1 MNALSGHNKSS
12 PLNLELEFGTTDSH
26 FMNAERWQQIDQLFH
41 SALKWKDGER
51 TAFVAQACGG
61 DEQLRLEVESLLAS
75 HEQATSFIEMP
86 AGDAAAGLLAERRS
100 LLATG
105 TMVRRYKI
113 LHLLGKG
120 GMGDV
125 YLAEDTELH
134 RRIALKLLPSD
145 FTTDRDRVRR
155 FVQEAHA
162 ASALNH
168 PNIVTIHEI
177 GQLDDAHFIVTE
189 FIEGGTLRERLR
201 AGEMQLAD
209 TVEVAIQA
217 ASALDAAHAEG
228 IVHRDIKPENIMLRR
243 DGYVKVLDFGLAK
256 LTDSHAQSSDF
267 EIETDG
273 ETNPGVVMGTVAYMS
288 PEQAR
293 GLTVDARSDLWSLGV
308 VLYEMLTGRVPFVG
322 ETPSHVIVSILESE
336 PPRLAHGAEAPEE
349 LERIVTKTLQKNKEE
364 RYQTAGD
371 LAFDLR
377 SLKQELADEA
387 RWKRPLN
394 TNGSVEVGIKSNE
407 EGTMNRSSNTTEVA
421 ARPTS
426 SAQYLVREIKRHKG
440 GALFGS
446 VGMLT
451 VLAVFAY
458 FSYFKGQY
466 FAMGGEPIDS
476 VAVLPFVNVSGDP
489 NTEYLSEGISDS
501 IINGLSQLPGVRVTS
516 LNSVL
521 RYKGKQTDPQ
531 VVGRDL
537 NVRAVLISRLDQQGD
552 NLAISTELV
561 DVRDNRRLWGEQYNR
576 KLSDIIVVQS
586 EIAREISE
594 NLRLR
599 LSSQDKKQLAK
610 RYTENG
616 DAYQLYLL
624 GQYHLRKASKEGFE
638 NALKY
643 FEQAIIKDPA
653 YAPAYTG
660 VAEVYG
666 HLGLRGLMAPKEA
679 QQRAESA
686 TRKALELDDTLAEAH
701 VSLGYIKKRDWD
713 WTGAEKELK
722 RALELNP
729 GSAHAN
735 EMYGTYF
742 RDIGKPDA
750 ALVYAKRAYEI
761 NGLSP
766 SSLVSL
772 ANAYLDA
779 LQFDRAIE
787 LYVKAIEMDMSF
799 APAHANLGA
808 AYLAKGMNK
817 EAIEELQKA
826 KASEYA
832 PERKGRFAWLAYAYA
847 ASGRKDEAQKML
859 AELKGIA
866 KQRYIPPYNFA
877 LICAAL
883 GNKDQAFEWLE
894 KAYEEHSQQL
904 ALIKSDWLLQSLHS
918 DPRYSDL
925 LRRINLA
932 P

>member
-1 MNALSGHNKSS
+1 MN
-12 PLNLELEFGTTDSH
+12 
-26 FMNAERWQQIDQLFH
+26 Q
-41 SALKWKDGER
+41 
-51 TAFVAQACGG
+51 
-61 DEQLRLEVESLLAS
+61 
-75 HEQATSFIEMP
+75 
-86 AGDAAAGLLAERRS
+86 
-100 LLATG
+100 
-105 TMVRRYKI
+105 
-113 LHLLGKG
+113 
-120 GMGDV
+120 
-125 YLAEDTELH
+125 
-134 RRIALKLLPSD
+134 
-145 FTTDRDRVRR
+145 
-155 FVQEAHA
+155 
-162 ASALNH
+162 
-168 PNIVTIHEI
+168 
-177 GQLDDAHFIVTE
+177 
-189 FIEGGTLRERLR
+189 
-201 AGEMQLAD
+201 
-209 TVEVAIQA
+209 
-217 ASALDAAHAEG
+217 
-228 IVHRDIKPENIMLRR
+228 
-243 DGYVKVLDFGLAK
+243 
-256 LTDSHAQSSDF
+256 
-267 EIETDG
+267 
-273 ETNPGVVMGTVAYMS
+273 
-288 PEQAR
+288 
-293 GLTVDARSDLWSLGV
+293 
-308 VLYEMLTGRVPFVG
+308 
-322 ETPSHVIVSILESE
+322 
-336 PPRLAHGAEAPEE
+336 
-349 LERIVTKTLQKNKEE
+349 
-364 RYQTAGD
+364 
-371 LAFDLR
+371 
-377 SLKQELADEA
+377 
-387 RWKRPLN
+387 
-394 TNGSVEVGIKSNE
+394 
-407 EGTMNRSSNTTEVA
+407 SSNTTDVA
-421 ARPTS
+421 ARLPS
-426 SAQYLVREIKRHKG
+426 SAEYLVREIKRHKG

-446 VGMLT
+446 AGMIM
-451 VLAVFAY
+451 VLAVFTY
-458 FSYFKGQY
+458 FFYLNGKGQY
-466 FAMGGEPIDS
+466 FARGADPIDS
-476 VAVLPFVNVSGDP
+476 VAVLPFVNVRGDP
-489 NTEYLSEGISDS
+489 NTEYLSDGISDS
-501 IINGLSQLPGVRVTS
+501 IINGLSQLPGVRVMS

-561 DVRDNRRLWGEQYNR
+561 DVRDNHRLWGEQYNR

-610 RYTENG
+610 RYTENS

-679 QQRAESA
+679 QERAESA
-686 TRKALELDDTLAEAH
+686 TRKALELDDSLAEAH

-729 GSAHAN
+729 GSPHAN

-742 RDIGKPDA
+742 RDIGKPDE
-750 ALVYAKRAYEI
+750 ALVYAKRSYEI

-787 LYVKAIEMDMSF
+787 LYLKAIEMDMSF

-808 AYLAKGMNK
+808 TYLAKGMHK

-847 ASGRKDEAQKML
+847 VSGKKDEAQRML
-859 AELKGIA
+859 DELKRIA

-883 GNKDQAFEWLE
+883 GDKDQAFEWLE

-904 ALIKSDWLLQSLHS
+904 ALIKSDWLLKSLHS

>member
-1 MNALSGHNKSS
+1 
-12 PLNLELEFGTTDSH
+12 
-26 FMNAERWQQIDQLFH
+26 
-41 SALKWKDGER
+41 
-51 TAFVAQACGG
+51 
-61 DEQLRLEVESLLAS
+61 
-75 HEQATSFIEMP
+75 
-86 AGDAAAGLLAERRS
+86 
-100 LLATG
+100 
-105 TMVRRYKI
+105 MVKRYKI
-113 LHLLGKG
+113 LGLLGKG
-120 GMGDV
+120 GMGEV

-134 RRIALKLLPSD
+134 RRIALKILPSD
-145 FTTDRDRVRR
+145 FTRDPDRVRR

-168 PNIVTIHEI
+168 PNILTIHEI
-177 GQLDDAHFIVTE
+177 GQLAGAHFIVTE
-189 FIEGGTLRERLR
+189 FIEGQTLGERLR
-201 AGEMQLAD
+201 AGRMQLAD
-209 TVEVAIQA
+209 TVDVAIQV
-217 ASALDAAHAEG
+217 ASALGAAHAEG

-256 LTDSHAQSSDF
+256 LTESQKQSQDLRIESDV
-267 EIETDG
+267 G
-273 ETNPGVVMGTVAYMS
+273 TNPGIVMGTVGYMS

-308 VLYEMLTGRVPFVG
+308 VLYEMVAGRVPFAG
-322 ETPSHVIVSILESE
+322 ETPSHVIVSILESD
-336 PPRLAHGAEAPEE
+336 PPPLAHDTEVPAE
-349 LERIVTKTLQKNKEE
+349 LEEIVGKALRKNREE
-364 RYQTAGD
+364 RYQTAND
-371 LAFDLR
+371 LALHLK
-377 SLKQELADEA
+377 SLKQDLEAEA
-387 RWKRPLN
+387 RWKPPLEPD
-394 TNGSVEVGIKSNE
+394 GRVEVATKSA
-407 EGTMNRSSNTTEVA
+407 GQVALHPKASTTGVVA
-421 ARPTS
+421 ARQTS
-426 SAQYLVREIKRHKG
+426 SAEYLIGEIKRHKRG
-440 GALFGS
+440 TL
-446 VGMLT
+446 
-451 VLAVFAY
+451 LASAAMIMVFAAFSY
-458 FSYFKGQY
+458 FSYLKGVGKY
-466 FAMGGEPIDS
+466 FALGREPIDS

-489 NTEYLSEGISDS
+489 NTEYLSDGISDS
-501 IINGLSQLPGVRVTS
+501 IINGLSPLPGVRVMS

-521 RYKGKQTDPQ
+521 RYKGKQIDPQ
-531 VVGRDL
+531 VVGREL
-537 NVRAVLISRLDQQGD
+537 NVRAVLVSRLVQKGD

-610 RYTENG
+610 RYTENSE
-616 DAYQLYLL
+616 AYQLYLL

-679 QQRAESA
+679 QERAESA
-686 TRKALELDDTLAEAH
+686 MRKALELDDSLAEAH

-713 WTGAEKELK
+713 WTGAEKEFK

-742 RDIGKPDA
+742 RDIGNPDA
-750 ALVYAKRAYEI
+750 ALVYAKRSYQI

-808 AYLAKGMNK
+808 TYLAKGMHK

-847 ASGRKDEAQKML
+847 VSGKKDEAQRML
-859 AELKGIA
+859 DELKRIA
-866 KQRYIPPYNFA
+866 KQHYIPPYNFA

-883 GNKDQAFEWLE
+883 GDKDQAFEWLE

-904 ALIKSDWLLQSLHS
+904 ALIKSDWLLKSLHS